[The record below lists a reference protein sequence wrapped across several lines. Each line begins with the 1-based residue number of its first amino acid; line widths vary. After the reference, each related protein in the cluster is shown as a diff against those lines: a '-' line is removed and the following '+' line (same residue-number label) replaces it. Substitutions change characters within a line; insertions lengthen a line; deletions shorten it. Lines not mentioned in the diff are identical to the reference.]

1 MAKARLY
8 FDGDNTYIEK
18 QARIYKMVD
27 EIGDKIDN
35 IPGVINNLS
44 STSETDALSA
54 AMWKELQDQINA
66 MSWNFHF
73 LSSWDCTTG
82 LPWSDPATD
91 PYVYQSWDYYIVS
104 NTGSTNY
111 KPHWSSYTHWVA
123 STAVET
129 QPVQMNDW
137 YVYDG
142 STWILQPSGWQTIV
156 IDTALSTTSTNPVE
170 NRVITQ
176 ALNNKQNTIS
186 NLSAIESW
194 AAAWATAVQPWDNIT
209 QLTNNAWYQTA
220 GDVASAISWKQDVL
234 TAGEGIDITN
244 NVITNT
250 WITCL
255 TGWDDI
261 QVIQWWNTHN
271 LPAAYTELEYIYTAW
286 WSNSWWYI
294 DTGFTIWGSST
305 YKNTDIALEY
315 IAQLENTGSYNVS
328 WTAFASWIWVWVRS
342 NLSMSYW
349 VWSLVD
355 NWTTMPVAK
364 LKYYINWVTWETKV
378 TNDTG
383 IELFSATATTS
394 TKTGG
399 VNIMIYTYP
408 NAWTTPSS
416 TRWKWFMY
424 EFKILDWRT
433 NEILWHWIPA
443 MRNSDDVVWMYDIIW
458 EQFFTSSGNAF
469 TAWPETVDCTTV
481 NFTNA
486 SWYMLKS
493 SNKLIY
499 ATTDTAFNTRDK
511 ICTTADWN
519 YSPTQWDV
527 LALVFNHGCWVGSP
541 RLNIDWSWLHDI
553 RISTIWTN
561 AANFWLGMDKISW
574 LFVYDW
580 TYWITW
586 PIKDTLYSAWTWLSL
601 SSWTF
606 TNTQPW
612 PTIWTTAPATPTEW
626 AMWYDTTN
634 HVLKVYNGTEWAEVG
649 SWWGWGST
657 TWWNIWGI
665 LSNQT
670 DLQDALD
677 TKLESTDLI
686 AWDGINIQA
695 VWSELPSWYTQLQ
708 SISSSGSQ
716 YILTWI
722 NYVSWHT
729 YEFKHKLFVGSAT
742 EASKWSWWNAWGWIM
757 MINQSWI
764 KYSWGWTSS
773 LIWDA
778 WQELEVTIS
787 IWNWTSTYDYTI
799 WWTTWSLTRSNTS
812 LASYNGNVSYPLF
825 VTTVNNG
832 WWTIYVG
839 SEMTATYYYFEAKDN
854 GTLVRK
860 MYPAKRNADNTIW
873 MYDVVNN
880 VFYANSWSWSFIPWP
895 MVPVG
900 WLEIS
905 VDDTV
910 WTDDNVVAWTGIAI
924 DTWTSARLPSWY
936 TELEWIQ
943 SDWACAIDSGIT
955 IAQMDKAVIVW
966 NFVQNQWWFKSVLW
980 ADNQNA
986 ATWGKYAVIMWE
998 WSGWQYYT
1006 ESVEKVWTA
1015 PGTRLDYVYSSAPV
1029 DTNEHTF
1036 QTYYAG
1042 TNAYLQVDNYIDT
1055 IQTCTRSTWVTTTL
1069 WIFARHLQVSDTF
1082 ATNSTI
1088 FKMKSIKM
1096 RNLGNVVFEWVPCK
1110 RASDNAIGLYD
1121 LVSETFLENEGS
1133 GTFTAWPVVTFNP
1146 TKVISVDQST
1156 LPTYTAWTGIA
1167 ISNNQ
1172 ISSTVFDLTNLTYVS
1187 LASATRTP
1195 SWTSTV
1201 SCPAW
1206 AKLAFLSWRIANS
1219 SKTVVYWAW
1228 EITIPLQASLLKTA
1242 FIWWW
1247 TSSSSFV
1254 TWWVWY
1260 DSGSNNIMYTDGG
1273 SAWNL
1278 IIEYTI
1284 YFYK

>member
-27 EIGDKIDN
+27 EIGEKIDN
-35 IPGVINNLS
+35 IPGVINDLN

-66 MSWNFHF
+66 LSWNFHF

-176 ALNNKQNTIS
+176 ALNNKQDTIS
-186 NLSAIESW
+186 NLNTIISW

-328 WTAFASWIWVWVRS
+328 WTAFASWIWVWVRG

-383 IELFSATATTS
+383 IDLFTATATTS

-408 NAWTTPSS
+408 NAWTTPSL

-634 HVLKVYNGTEWAEVG
+634 HVLKVYNGTEWAGVG

-677 TKLESTDLI
+677 EKLESTDLI

-695 VWSELPSWYTQLQ
+695 VWSELPSWYTQLAYIQ
-708 SISSSGSQ
+708 LNWTQALNTWITWVWKTIEVDTQCTNSSSSTRQ
-716 YILTWI
+716 IVSTYWEDYLWMFFWAIWWSWAIQNNASWKIAWVTVSDRNILTWKFSLP
-722 NYVSWHT
+722 NNQNKVELTVSWT
-729 YEFKHKLFVGSAT
+729 TVAYTRTAT
-742 EASKWSWWNAWGWIM
+742 ARPDDNIHLWWAISTTNTLLYP
-757 MINQSWI
+757 
-764 KYSWGWTSS
+764 YSWYIFSAR
-773 LIWDA
+773 I
-778 WQELEVTIS
+778 
-787 IWNWTSTYDYTI
+787 YD
-799 WWTTWSLTRSNTS
+799 
-812 LASYNGNVSYPLF
+812 
-825 VTTVNNG
+825 
-832 WWTIYVG
+832 
-839 SEMTATYYYFEAKDN
+839 TATN
-854 GTLVRK
+854 V
-860 MYPAKRNADNTIW
+860 
-873 MYDVVNN
+873 DVARYIPCQNI
-880 VFYANSWSWSFIPWP
+880 SSIPWLYDTVSGTFFP
-895 MVPVG
+895 ATMWNFIAWPAVQSE

-905 VDDTV
+905 VDDSV

-936 TELEWIQ
+936 TEVEWIQ
-943 SDWACAIDSGIT
+943 SDGNCALDSGVLIT
-955 IAQMDKAVIVW
+955 QMDKVEFVW
-966 NFVQNQWWFKSVLW
+966 NFVQNLWWFRCTVW
-980 ADNQNA
+980 VDDQNA
-986 ATWGKYAVIMWE
+986 TQALWKYGVLFWE
-998 WSGWQYYT
+998 WTDWAWYT
-1006 ESVEKVWTA
+1006 QAAVKASIDVFT
-1015 PGTRLDYVYSSAPV
+1015 YNSATP

-1036 QTYYAG
+1036 QTYYS
-1042 TNAYLQVDNYIDT
+1042 NWYLYIAVDNIVDSVQWDRPTWVQDT
-1055 IQTCTRSTWVTTTL
+1055 I
-1069 WIFARHLQVSDTF
+1069 WIFSRHVWASDTW
-1082 ATNSTI
+1082 STVGSV

-1096 RNLGNVVFEWVPCK
+1096 YSWFNVVFEWVPCK
-1110 RASDNAIGLYD
+1110 RDSDDEIWLYD
-1121 LVSETFLENEGS
+1121 LTSGTFLENQKS
-1133 GTFTAWPVVTFNP
+1133 WTFTAWPVVTFNP